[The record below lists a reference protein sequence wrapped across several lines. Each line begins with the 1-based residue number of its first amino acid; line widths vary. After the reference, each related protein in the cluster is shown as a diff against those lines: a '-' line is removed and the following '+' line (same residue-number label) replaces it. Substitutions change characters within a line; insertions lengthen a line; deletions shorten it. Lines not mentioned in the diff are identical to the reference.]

1 MARNCEPEIRE
12 HVAMRAR
19 RRAEIQKREG
29 TPVARAT
36 SPHYTNIQ
44 NVRFPA
50 FRMVQLSD
58 LPAHRQPVSLP
69 PKSLKVPTTSIMSLF
84 VRMLGRRS
92 RKHPSRCT
100 GVRFSLILR

>member
-44 NVRFPA
+44 NVHFP
-50 FRMVQLSD
+50 LSKWSNCLTYLSTD
-58 LPAHRQPVSLP
+58 NLSHCP
-69 PKSLKVPTTSIMSLF
+69 
-84 VRMLGRRS
+84 RS
-92 RKHPSRCT
+92 R
-100 GVRFSLILR
+100 